1 MDTINQKVADTAAK
15 VSQQAAQVSAGAA
28 KVAVKAEAEAVS
40 DKAADIKEKAADKI
54 AHIKA
59 QAAQKTADLKEA
71 AAEKTES
78 FFDKVKD
85 FTADAPASSA
95 NNPSPNTPFLPAL
108 LPYREPGSG
117 FLHPQYPSFPSSV
130 PLLSPPFP
138 PSLRALNFLEKPE

>member
-59 QAAQKTADLKEA
+59 QAAQKTA
-71 AAEKTES
+71 
-78 FFDKVKD
+78 
-85 FTADAPASSA
+85 A
-95 NNPSPNTPFLPAL
+95 NNPPNNTPFLPAL